1 MINRL
6 RAAWR
11 AFWGSTSA
19 DEPKTGAAVASK
31 PVGSMSWARAA
42 LGREPT
48 YEFDPMP
55 GGVRVEYTMPRDLPG
70 VRPATLPQE
79 GDGTNGTVTLAMDSG
94 YKEQLATD
102 SGDPTA
108 WAGLNMGAGFV
119 GPGLAF
125 LGFPFLAELQ
135 QITEYRTPCE
145 SLATEMTRKWGK
157 LKNSGKK
164 DLTEKITE
172 ITQCMDEMQVRER
185 FRWGAYI
192 TETFGR
198 SHLFVSIKDQD
209 DDRSRQ
215 LPLTEIAKG
224 SLVGFRTV
232 EPYWVTP
239 YSWNATHPER
249 PDFYKPSSWFVLGRK
264 THATRMLTFIF
275 REVPDLLKPAY
286 SFSGISM
293 TQLMMP
299 YVNRWLRTAK
309 SVNDLINIFS
319 IVTLSTDLQTLLQS
333 DLTGQSNK
341 GLLARLRAFTQTRD
355 NRGIMAINKGT
366 EELAMQ
372 NVPLGSLDKL
382 QAQAQEHMATPA
394 RMSLLKF
401 FGITPS
407 GLNATAEPEI
417 NAQNDYVHAMQEHGF
432 NAHMKVVLI
441 LIQQHLY
448 GPTGVEKDLTWEW
461 LNLYEPNGREKAEI
475 RKADADRDGAYI
487 EKNVIS
493 PDEVRNRLR
502 MDPESGYDGLEG
514 DAPEPQEW
522 NGGPEPAPGEEEDDE
537 PPSKEKDK

>member
-1 MINRL
+1 MFKFLARIARSI
-6 RAAWR
+6 AASLDPP
-11 AFWGSTSA
+11 APTPA
-19 DEPKTGAAVASK
+19 PKPANPLGWHKA
-31 PVGSMSWARAA
+31 G
-42 LGREPT
+42 LGREDT
-48 YEFDPMP
+48 GFDPLP
-55 GGVRVEYTMPRDLPG
+55 GGTRVEYRMPDELPG
-70 VRPATLPQE
+70 VRPAKMPTE
-79 GDGTNGTVTLAMDSG
+79 ADGLVLAMDSG

-102 SGDPTA
+102 SAAEPAA
-108 WAGLNMGAGFV
+108 WGFSSGNI

-125 LGFPFLAELQ
+125 LGYPYLAELQ

-145 SLATEMTRKWGK
+145 SLATEMTRRWGK
-157 LKNSGKK
+157 LKNIGKT
-164 DLTEKITE
+164 DLTDKIKE
-172 ITQCMDEMQVRER
+172 ITQCIDDMKVRER

-192 TETFGR
+192 TESFGR
-198 SHLFVSIKDQD
+198 SHLFVSIKGQD
-209 DDRSRQ
+209 EDGPRQ
-215 LPLTEIAKG
+215 LPLTEIKKG
-224 SLVGFRTV
+224 DLLGFRTV

-239 YSWNATHPER
+239 YAWNATHPER

-286 SFSGISM
+286 SFGGISM

-309 SVNDLINIFS
+309 NVNDLINIFS
-319 IVTLSTDLQTLLQS
+319 IVTLSTDLAAMLQAPIDSPKSLLS
-333 DLTGQSNK
+333 
-341 GLLARLRAFTQTRD
+341 RVRAFTQTRD
-355 NRGIMAINKGT
+355 NRGMMVVNKGT
-366 EELAMQ
+366 EELAV
-372 NVPLGSLDKL
+372 NDVSLGSLDKL

-417 NAQNDYVHAMQEHGF
+417 TAQNDYVHSMQEHGF
-432 NAHMKVVLI
+432 NYNMKIVLI
-441 LIQQHLY
+441 LIQMHLY
-448 GPTGVEKDLTWEW
+448 GKVEADLVWEW
-461 LNLYEPNGREKAEI
+461 LNLYEPNGKEKAEI
-475 RKADADRDGAYI
+475 RKADADRDSAYI

-522 NGGPEPAPGEEEDDE
+522 SGGPDDPNDPNNPDVDTGEAKGPPAKKDE
-537 PPSKEKDK
+537 

>member
-1 MINRL
+1 MINRIK
-6 RAAWR
+6 AAWR

-19 DEPKTGAAVASK
+19 DEPKAGAAVASQ
-31 PVGSMSWARAA
+31 PVGPLSWGRAA
-42 LGREPT
+42 LGADPT
-48 YEFDPMP
+48 GFDPLP
-55 GGVRVEYTMPRDLPG
+55 GGTRVEYTLPEDLPG
-70 VRPATLPQE
+70 VRPAKPLTE
-79 GDGTNGTVTLAMDSG
+79 GDGHNGTVLLAMDSG
-94 YKEQLATD
+94 YKEQLAMD
-102 SGDPTA
+102 NGDPAA
-108 WAGLNMGAGFV
+108 WAGLGFGGAGLV

-125 LGFPFLAELQ
+125 LGFPYLAELQ

-157 LKNSGKK
+157 LKNLGKK
-164 DLTEKITE
+164 DLTKKITE
-172 ITQCMDEMQVRER
+172 ITQCIEEMKVRDM

-192 TETFGR
+192 TESFGR
-198 SHLFVSIKDQD
+198 SHLFVSVKDQD
-209 DDRSRQ
+209 DDRNRQ

-224 SLVGFRTV
+224 SLVGFRSV

-286 SFSGISM
+286 SFGGIAMS
-293 TQLMMP
+293 QLMMP
-299 YVNRWLRTAK
+299 YINRWLRTAK

-319 IVTLSTDLQTLLQS
+319 IVTLSTDLQAMLQAS
-333 DLTGQSNK
+333 VVNTDK

-355 NRGIMAINKGT
+355 NRGVMAINKAT
-366 EELAMQ
+366 EELSMQ

-417 NAQNDYVHAMQEHGF
+417 NAQNDYVHSMQEHGF
-432 NAHMKVVLI
+432 NANMKVVLI
-441 LIQQHLY
+441 LIQMHLY
-448 GPTGVEKDLTWEW
+448 GPEGVEKDLTWEW
-461 LNLYEPNGREKAEI
+461 LSLYEPNGKEKAEI
-475 RKADADRDGAYI
+475 RKADADRDSVYI

-522 NGGPEPAPGEEEDDE
+522 NGGPEPAPGEEEDDG

>member
-1 MINRL
+1 MVKFLARIARSIAAKLDPVPSAMPTPAETRNPL
-6 RAAWR
+6 SWGRA
-11 AFWGSTSA
+11 TL
-19 DEPKTGAAVASK
+19 GA
-31 PVGSMSWARAA
+31 
-42 LGREPT
+42 EPT
-48 YEFDPMP
+48 GFDPMP
-55 GGVRVEYTMPRDLPG
+55 GGTRVEYRLPEDLPG
-70 VRPATLPQE
+70 VRPTTPPKA
-79 GDGTNGTVTLAMDSG
+79 GDGSNGTVLLAMDSG
-94 YKEQLATD
+94 YQEQLAND
-102 SGDPTA
+102 GDPTA
-108 WAGLNMGAGFV
+108 WQGLNGAGNVGLV

-125 LGFPFLAELQ
+125 LGFPYLAELQ

-157 LKNSGKK
+157 LKNTGKS

-172 ITQCMDEMQVRER
+172 ITQCLDDMQVRER
-185 FRWGAYI
+185 FRWAAYI
-192 TETFGR
+192 EESFGR

-209 DDRSRQ
+209 DDQKRQ
-215 LPLTEIAKG
+215 LPLQEIGKG
-224 SLVGFRTV
+224 MLLGFRTV

-239 YSWNATHPER
+239 YTWNATHPER
-249 PDFYKPSSWFVLGRK
+249 PDFYKPSSWYVLGRK

-319 IVTLSTDLQTLLQS
+319 IVNLSTDLQTMLQQPVNS
-333 DLTGQSNK
+333 DK
-341 GLLARLRAFTQTRD
+341 GLLGRVRAFTQTRD
-355 NRGIMAINKGT
+355 NRGMMVTNKTT
-366 EELAMQ
+366 EELSMQ

-417 NAQNDYVHAMQEHGF
+417 NAQNDYVHSMQEHGF
-432 NAHMKVVLI
+432 NANMKVVLN
-441 LIQQHLY
+441 LVQMHLY
-448 GPTGVEKDLTWEW
+448 GKVEKDLAWEW
-461 LNLYEPNGREKAEI
+461 LNLYEPNGKEKAEI
-475 RKADADRDGAYI
+475 RAADATRDAAYI

-522 NGGPEPAPGEEEDDE
+522 NGGPEPMPGEEEDDDG
-537 PPSKEKDK
+537 PPKGKDK